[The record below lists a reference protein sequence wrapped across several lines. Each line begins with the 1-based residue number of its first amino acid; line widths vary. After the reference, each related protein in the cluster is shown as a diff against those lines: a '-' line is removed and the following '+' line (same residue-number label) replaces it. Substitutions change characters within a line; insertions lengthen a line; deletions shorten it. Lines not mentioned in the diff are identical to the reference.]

1 MIRYVDADFTSQG
14 SRKVWSAGTP
24 HATSAQLS
32 WYSDLDAAI
41 ADAVAGDVLKVAS
54 GTYQLPPS
62 IDTSTFIAGLS
73 GTILSAP
80 SSVDVND
87 PLDGYCVVQD
97 GVVVR
102 LKGVSVT
109 SPVCAIGSIVL
120 DGISAAVSGKIL
132 DTGAIIAIGSIN
144 HSIDRDQEGSYER
157 YDSYFDEG
165 RWPSQFP
172 VAQYRNSAVLE
183 APAKYR
189 TESGSQ
195 KVRWVAI
202 ADFRYLIKDGIG
214 SEINAGSVNMGLQG
228 STFFTKPGLPVHQD
242 MRISTKGRT
251 YQITAISRP
260 SGPGQDL
267 RLTVTEKTGM

>member
-14 SRKVWSAGTP
+14 SRKVWSAGTS
-24 HATSAQLS
+24 HAVSAQTA
-32 WYSDLDAAI
+32 WYSDLATAI
-41 ADAVAGDVLKVAS
+41 ADVVAGDTLKVAA
-54 GTYQLPPS
+54 GTYQLPAS
-62 IDTSTFIAGLS
+62 IDTTMLIAGLPAS
-73 GTILSAP
+73 NLSAP

-87 PLDGYCVVQD
+87 PLDGYCVVQAD
-97 GVVVR
+97 AVVR
-102 LKGVSVT
+102 FKGFT
-109 SPVCAIGSIVL
+109 IASPLCAIGSIVL
-120 DGISAAVSGKIL
+120 DNIQAAVTGKIL
-132 DTGAIIAIGSIN
+132 DTGAIIGIGLVN
-144 HSIDRDQEGSYER
+144 HTIDRDQEGSYER

-172 VAQYRNSAVLE
+172 VAQYRNDAVLE

-189 TESGSQ
+189 TESGAQ
-195 KVRWVAI
+195 KVRWVAV

-228 STFFTKPGLPVHQD
+228 STLFTKPGLPVHQD
-242 MRISTKGRT
+242 MRISSKGRT